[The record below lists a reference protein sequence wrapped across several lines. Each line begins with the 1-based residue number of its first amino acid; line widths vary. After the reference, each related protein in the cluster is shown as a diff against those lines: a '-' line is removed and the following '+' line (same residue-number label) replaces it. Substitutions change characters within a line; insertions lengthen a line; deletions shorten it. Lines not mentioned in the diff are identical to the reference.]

1 MTKNINYVS
10 HKKSKLKTND
20 GKPQLPSAS
29 ALVEGEIAIN
39 YAENVETLSIKNESG
54 NVVTFSSDNYYT
66 EQKLGSAFTDNDVTV
81 TNVTN
86 SINDVANAAAVGVL
100 SLKESKTDLSAFTEH
115 TASTVHMTETE
126 KTNLDSLATNIVAIS
141 GITANDID
149 AWNAAA
155 GIDLTQYYKKTETSG
170 ATELSTAFD
179 NKADSSDLTSLSG
192 TVTAHT
198 ANADIHVTSADKTAW
213 NAKADLSDIPS
224 VSGYADAVKY
234 NNTTHYVEFYHGTTA
249 GTKVFEYD
257 ASPFIIDGMVQNVE
271 IKDVTSGE
279 TQVTCLVI
287 SFNTD
292 AGKQDINIPI
302 SQIFDASNYYT
313 TAQTDTKIT
322 EATSGKVDNATYTAY
337 TADTATE
344 IGNKLATSDFNTY
357 SGTVDT
363 LIGEKASQTSVNA
376 LNDVVTAHTASTDIH
391 VTAADKTKWNNK
403 SDFSG
408 DYNDLANK
416 PTIPSKTSDL
426 TNDSDFA
433 TSGYVQTVT
442 NDMATKTWVGEQGYI
457 TSADISGKQDVSGM
471 TAYTTTAA
479 TNELSGTV
487 TAHTENTEIHV
498 TTEDKSKWNNV
509 DNKLN
514 TSDFN
519 TYSGTVDTAINN
531 KVDKVEGKGLSTND
545 FTNELK
551 SKLDGIAEGAEVN
564 VQANWTEGDTT
575 SDSYIQNK
583 PTLGTAAARGVSN
596 GISNTD
602 NLIESKHIYSGV
614 GVTVAYDSDTHSIQL
629 KSTSGNILSSFD
641 ASAFL
646 VDGMVE
652 SVTLETKSGTTY
664 LVITWNTAAGKTAT
678 ELNIGDIFDADN
690 YLTKEQLTASTNYVT
705 VTKANSAN
713 TASTVDLTGVTNADD
728 LKAIEALTGTS
739 GLLKKTAANTWG
751 LDTTSY
757 SSATQVNTALSG
769 KSDTGH
775 THDDRYYT
783 ETEIDNKIE
792 ALSGSSSGSTS
803 KTITS
808 ITESNGVVTANYANI
823 SITKSQVSDFPTIPT
838 VNDGTFTISGNGASV
853 VSTSAN
859 ASANNGVNIKQGAN
873 ITITTASSEISIAAT
888 DTKYANGNFI
898 TITGSNNS
906 INVTTGTTSSSVA
919 RGDHNHDSV
928 YTKITDSKEMEET
941 LAAAITDV
949 NSRAA
954 DKEELKA
961 LVNDYQDFKLMYENR
976 RERKR
981 FTNRDDFVARLKL
994 AVADQNLERYGLK
1007 VGDYYSTTNG
1017 GKTYNYVI
1025 AGLNTMKGTST
1036 PYRLGV
1042 DHVGIIVDTNDTHAW
1057 NTAGNTH
1064 TSQNTHLSGGTWT
1077 TGASAAGYASCD
1089 LQYYLETTVLPY
1101 VKNDLGSDNIKSH
1114 YKLYSTAVNTSG
1126 YNRFGSAGG
1135 CSSSW
1140 AWYVNQEICALSEVQ
1155 VYGSIVWSSSGYD
1168 TGEAC
1173 RQLDVFRVYNMNE
1186 IFEGRYPWLRDVAS
1200 ASLACRV
1207 HDYGVAT
1214 ADTASRANYVAAL
1227 ILFA

>member
-39 YAENVETLSIKNESG
+39 YAKDVETLSIKNESG
-54 NVVTFSSDNYYT
+54 DVVTFSSDNYYT
-66 EQKLGSAFTDNDVTV
+66 EQKLGSAFTGSKSATTVTDVT
-81 TNVTN
+81 NN
-86 SINDVANAAAVGVL
+86 INDVANAAAVGVL
-100 SLKESKTDLSAFTEH
+100 SLKESKADLSAFTEH

-126 KTNLDSLATNIVAIS
+126 KNNLDSLATNIGTIS
-141 GITANDID
+141 GITANDVD
-149 AWNAAA
+149 AWNAVSSTVNAHIANNDIHVTVADKAA
-155 GIDLTQYYKKTETSG
+155 WNAKLDASDVEGFFGAVNYDSTSKRINFYNETTGGTVLAYIDASDFVKDSFLESVTIENRTISGETVPCLVFKWDTESGKEETVIPISGIFDPNNYYNKSDINGFISDLEAADSIISG
-170 ATELSTAFD
+170 AVDNKLSTTDFNAYSATVD
-179 NKADSSDLTSLSG
+179 TAINSKVDASTYNTYTANTATEIGNKLAVNDFNTYSGAVDTSLNSKASQSDLNTLSG

-198 ANADIHVTSADKTAW
+198 ASTNVHVTSEEKT
-213 NAKADLSDIPS
+213 
-224 VSGYADAVKY
+224 
-234 NNTTHYVEFYHGTTA
+234 T
-249 GTKVFEYD
+249 
-257 ASPFIIDGMVQNVE
+257 
-271 IKDVTSGE
+271 
-279 TQVTCLVI
+279 
-287 SFNTD
+287 
-292 AGKQDINIPI
+292 
-302 SQIFDASNYYT
+302 
-313 TAQTDTKIT
+313 
-322 EATSGKVDNATYTAY
+322 
-337 TADTATE
+337 
-344 IGNKLATSDFNTY
+344 
-357 SGTVDT
+357 
-363 LIGEKASQTSVNA
+363 
-376 LNDVVTAHTASTDIH
+376 
-391 VTAADKTKWNNK
+391 WNNK
-403 SDFSG
+403 SNFSGSYNDLTDKPTLFSG
-408 DYNDLANK
+408 DYNDLTNK

-471 TAYTTTAA
+471 TAYTLTSTTD
-479 TNELSGTV
+479 TLSGTV
-487 TAHTENTEIHV
+487 TAHTANTEIHV

-519 TYSGTVDTAINN
+519 TYSGNVDTAISN

-564 VQANWTEGDTT
+564 VQADWTETATT
-575 SDSYIQNK
+575 ADSYIQNK
-583 PTLGTAAARGVSN
+583 PTLGTAAERGVSN
-596 GISNTD
+596 GISNTN

-792 ALSGSSSGSTS
+792 ALSGSSTGSTS

-808 ITESNGVVTANYANI
+808 ITESNGVVTASYADI
-823 SITKSQVSDFPTIPT
+823 SITKSQVSDFPAI
-838 VNDGTFTISGNGASV
+838 NDGTFAISGNGAVV

-859 ASANNGVNIKQGAN
+859 ASANKGINIKAGTN
-873 ITITTASSEISIAAT
+873 VTITTGSNEISISAT
-888 DTKYANGNFI
+888 DTTYS
-898 TITGSNNS
+898 TGSS
-906 INVTTGTTSSSVA
+906 AQLSAGTDTTQRVWSAKNLKDGIDA
-919 RGDHNHDSV
+919 V

-981 FTNRDDFVARLKL
+981 FTNKDDFFANLRR
-994 AVADQNLERYGLK
+994 AAADQNLERYGLK
-1007 VGDYYSTTNG
+1007 VGDYLNYNG
-1017 GKTYNYVI
+1017 HDYVI
-1025 AGLNTMKGTST
+1025 AGLNTMRGSSS
-1036 PYRLGV
+1036 PYRLTT
-1042 DHVGIIVDTNDTHAW
+1042 DHVGLIVIPHTTQKW
-1057 NTAGNTH
+1057 NVSGNTYQS
-1064 TSQNTHLSGGTWT
+1064 TYTYATSGGTWT
-1077 TGASAAGYASCD
+1077 TGAGAGYANSD
-1089 LQYYLETTVLPY
+1089 LHHYMTETLLPI
-1101 VKNDLGSDNIKSH
+1101 VKTDLGSYASGILKH
-1114 YKLYSTAVNTSG
+1114 HKLYSNAVNTTG
-1126 YNRFGSAGG
+1126 NNRFGSAGG

-1140 AWYVNQEICALSEVQ
+1140 SWYENQEICALSEVQ

-1186 IFEGRYPWLRDVAS
+1186 IFGGEYPWLRDVAS
-1200 ASLACRV
+1200 ASYAC
-1207 HDYGVAT
+1207 GVDASGG
-1214 ADTASRANYVAAL
+1214 AGYDTASGAHSVAAL

>member
-1 MTKNINYVS
+1 MTKNINFVS
-10 HKKSKLKTND
+10 HKKSKLKTSG

-39 YAENVETLSIKNESG
+39 YAEDVETLSIKNESG
-54 NVVTFSSDNYYT
+54 DVVTFSSDNYYT

-126 KTNLDSLATNIVAIS
+126 KTNLDSLATNIGAIS
-141 GITANDID
+141 GITANDVD

-155 GIDLTQYYKKTETSG
+155 G
-170 ATELSTAFD
+170 
-179 NKADSSDLTSLSG
+179 
-192 TVTAHT
+192 TVNTHI
-198 ANADIHVTSADKTAW
+198 ANTDIHVTVADKAAW
-213 NAKADLSDIPS
+213 NAKLDAGDIE
-224 VSGYADAVKY
+224 GFFGAVNYDSTSKRINFY
-234 NNTTHYVEFYHGTTA
+234 NTSTGGTVLA
-249 GTKVFEYD
+249 YID
-257 ASPFIIDGMVQNVE
+257 ASDFV
-271 IKDVTSGE
+271 KDSFLDSVTIENRTISGE
-279 TQVTCLVI
+279 TVPCLVFKWDTE
-287 SFNTD
+287 SGREETV
-292 AGKQDINIPI
+292 IPI
-302 SQIFDASNYYT
+302 SGIFDPNNYYNKSDINGFISDLEAADSIISGAVDNKLST
-313 TAQTDTKIT
+313 TDFNAYSATVDTAIN
-322 EATSGKVDNATYTAY
+322 SKVDASTYNTYTAN
-337 TADTATE
+337 TATE
-344 IGNKLATSDFNTY
+344 IGSKLAVNDFNTY
-357 SGTVDT
+357 SGAVDT
-363 LIGEKASQTSVNA
+363 LIGEKASQASVNA
-376 LNDVVTAHTASTDIH
+376 LNGVVTAHTASTDIH
-391 VTAADKTKWNNK
+391 VTSTEKNTWNAK
-403 SDFSG
+403 SDFSGSYNDLTDKPTLFSG
-408 DYNDLANK
+408 DYNDLTNK

-426 TNDSDFA
+426 VNDSGFA
-433 TSGYVQTVT
+433 TSAYVQTVT
-442 NDMATKTWVGEQGYI
+442 SDMATETWVSEQGYL

-471 TAYTTTAA
+471 TAYTLTSTTD
-479 TNELSGTV
+479 TLSGTV
-487 TAHTENTEIHV
+487 TAHTANTEIHV

-545 FTNELK
+545 FTDDLK

-564 VQANWTEGDTT
+564 VQANWTEDDTA

-583 PTLGTAAARGVSN
+583 PTIGTAAARGVSN
-596 GISNTD
+596 GITNSD
-602 NLIESKHIYSGV
+602 NLIEAKHIYSGV
-614 GVTVAYDSDTHSIQL
+614 GVTVAYDSENHYIQL
-629 KSTSGNILSSFD
+629 KNTAGSVLSSFNAD
-641 ASAFL
+641 DFIK
-646 VDGMVE
+646 DGMI
-652 SVTLETKSGTTY
+652 SGVTLESKSGTTY
-664 LVITWNTAAGKTAT
+664 LVINWNTDAGIETT
-678 ELNIGDIFDADN
+678 ELNIGDIFEADN
-690 YLTKEQLTASTNYVT
+690 YYTKSQTDTAIESATSGKVDTSTFNTHTASSVHMSATEKTNIDSLAT
-705 VTKANSAN
+705 NITTISGITSTKVSDWDNAA
-713 TASTVDLTGVTNADD
+713 TNAHSHSN
-728 LKAIEALTGTS
+728 KSALNSITGDVGTM
-739 GLLKKTAANTWG
+739 AYQNAN
-751 LDTTSY
+751 SY
-757 SSATQVNTALSG
+757 SSATEVQTALAG
-769 KSDTGH
+769 KSNTGH
-775 THDDRYYT
+775 TH
-783 ETEIDNKIE
+783 
-792 ALSGSSSGSTS
+792 
-803 KTITS
+803 
-808 ITESNGVVTANYANI
+808 
-823 SITKSQVSDFPTIPT
+823 TKSEITDFPTI
-838 VNDGTFTISGNGASV
+838 NDGTFAISGDGVAV

-859 ASANNGVNIKQGAN
+859 ASANKGLNIKSSAN
-873 ITITTASSEISIAAT
+873 VTITTGASEITIAAT

-1200 ASLACRV
+1200 ASHACIV
-1207 HDYGVAT
+1207 NYHGHAG
-1214 ADTASRANYVAAL
+1214 ANTASNAYYVAAL

>member
-20 GKPQLPSAS
+20 GKPQLPSPS

-39 YAENVETLSIKNESG
+39 YAEDVETLSIKNESG

-81 TNVTN
+81 TDVTN

-141 GITANDID
+141 GITANDIN

-344 IGNKLATSDFNTY
+344 IGSKLATSDFNTY
-357 SGTVDT
+357 SGAVDT

-391 VTAADKTKWNNK
+391 VTAADKTKWNN
-403 SDFSG
+403 
-408 DYNDLANK
+408 
-416 PTIPSKTSDL
+416 
-426 TNDSDFA
+426 
-433 TSGYVQTVT
+433 
-442 NDMATKTWVGEQGYI
+442 
-457 TSADISGKQDVSGM
+457 
-471 TAYTTTAA
+471 
-479 TNELSGTV
+479 
-487 TAHTENTEIHV
+487 
-498 TTEDKSKWNNV
+498 V

-519 TYSGTVDTAINN
+519 TYSGNVDTAISN

-551 SKLDGIAEGAEVN
+551 TKLDGIAEGAEVN
-564 VQANWTEGDTT
+564 VQANWTENDTA

-583 PTLGTAAARGVSN
+583 PTLGTAAAKGVST
-596 GISNTD
+596 GITNSD
-602 NLIESKHIYSGV
+602 NLIEAKHIYSGV
-614 GVTVAYDSDTHSIQL
+614 GVTVAYDSENHYIQL
-629 KSTSGNILSSFD
+629 KNTAGSVLSSFD

-646 VDGMVE
+646 VDGMVD
-652 SVTLETKSGTTY
+652 SVTLETKSGSTY
-664 LVITWNTAAGKTAT
+664 LVITWNTVAGKTAT

-757 SSATQVNTALSG
+757 SSATQVNTALAS

-792 ALSGSSSGSTS
+792 ALSGSSTGSTS

-808 ITESNGVVTANYANI
+808 ITESNGVVTANYADI

-859 ASANNGVNIKQGAN
+859 ASANNGVNIKQGTN

-919 RGDHNHDSV
+919 RGDHSHDSV

-981 FTNRDDFVARLKL
+981 FTNRDDFFANLRR
-994 AVADQNLERYGLK
+994 AAADQNLERYGLK
-1007 VGDYYSTTNG
+1007 VGDYLSHNG
-1017 GKTYNYVI
+1017 HDYVI
-1025 AGLNTMKGTST
+1025 AGLNTMRGTRVD
-1036 PYRLGV
+1036 YRV
-1042 DHVGIIVDTNDTHAW
+1042 TTDHIGLIVIPHTTQAW
-1057 NTAGNTH
+1057 NVSGNTYQSTH
-1064 TSQNTHLSGGTWT
+1064 TYSTGGTWSD
-1077 TGASAAGYASCD
+1077 GAGAGYANSD
-1089 LQYYLETTVLPY
+1089 LHHYMTETLLPI
-1101 VKNDLGSDNIKSH
+1101 VNTDLGSSYSGGVLTH
-1114 YKLYSTAVNTSG
+1114 YKLYSNAVNTNG
-1126 YNRFGSAGG
+1126 YNRYGSAGG

-1140 AWYVNQEICALSEVQ
+1140 SWYANQKICALSEVQ

-1186 IFEGRYPWLRDVAS
+1186 IFGNEYPWLRDVAS
-1200 ASLACRV
+1200 ASYACYV
-1207 HDYGVAT
+1207 GCYGGAYY
-1214 ADTASRANYVAAL
+1214 DTASHAFYVAAL